1 MLPFVLLSKHL
12 PVMKVNDSRYT
23 KQANAK
29 KKLKHISTKENHN
42 GMCKVFD
49 PATSVNNHINSVSM

>member
-1 MLPFVLLSKHL
+1 
-12 PVMKVNDSRYT
+12 MKVNDSRYT

-29 KKLKHISTKENHN
+29 KKLKHISTKENRN